1 MTIPRYDAHLCLVS
15 QQATPNF
22 VPALDGRFRPREI
35 VLAISDDMAERAGW
49 LEAGFRSLGIKTTR
63 LRIRD
68 AWDVPSI
75 QEDLLQ
81 FMAEDEQKNIAL
93 NVTGGTKPM
102 AIAAQQVFGAADKPI
117 FYVHPQRNEVMPL
130 FSSDPA
136 FQIQERVTLKD
147 YLGIHGYTITRQDKR
162 EFDERWYLLA
172 EEWVK
177 DVELFADPLRQLNYV
192 AQQAEKSL
200 KAPLPDHR
208 KYPKVWAMIDK
219 LDQYGIASA
228 ATSNLVFPSETARFF
243 ANGGWLEL
251 HVARAIER
259 LAARHGAQGVARS
272 LRVESAGHAR
282 NEIDV
287 AALVH
292 NRLYLIECKTRGMR
306 SESDAAGPGAETLY
320 KLDSL
325 TALGGLNT
333 RGMLASYQPLETWDK
348 QRARDLGINIIEG
361 GQLRNLDEHL
371 TKWVT

>member
-1 MTIPRYDAHLCLVS
+1 MTIPRYEAHLCLVS

-22 VPALDGRFRPREI
+22 VPALDARFRPQEI
-35 VLAISDDMAERAGW
+35 VLAISDDMAERAVW
-49 LEAGFRSLGIKTTR
+49 LEIGFRSLGIKTTR

-68 AWDVPSI
+68 AWDVASI
-75 QEDLLQ
+75 QEDLLR
-81 FMAEDEQKNIAL
+81 FMADDEQRHIAL

-102 AIAAQQVFGAADKPI
+102 AIAAQQVFGAAGKPI

-147 YLGIHGYTITRQDKR
+147 YLGIHGYTITHQDTR

-177 DVELFADPLRQLNYV
+177 EVELLADPLRQLNYV

-219 LDQYGIASA
+219 LDQYGIAST
-228 ATSNLVFPSETARFF
+228 ATSNLVFPSEAARFF
-243 ANGGWLEL
+243 TNGGWLEL

-259 LAARHGAQGVARS
+259 LSARHGMQGVARS

-325 TALGGLNT
+325 TAMGGLNT

-348 QRARDLGINIIEG
+348 QRARDLGIKIVEG

-371 TKWVT
+371 TKWIA